1 MTAYDVL
8 AKGNKLPVGDYYL
21 KVNKDVIINYWDGFN
36 WNFPCHD
43 YSILLPVPSYNK
55 LKGYKSEDT
64 AMQKLLK
71 EAEERIKYLTR
82 TVKKQYQRIQELQ
95 K

>member
-1 MTAYDVL
+1 MTFYDAL
-8 AKGNKLPVGDYYL
+8 AKENKLPVGDYYL
-21 KVNKDVIINYWDGFN
+21 KVNKDVIINYWNGFN
-36 WNFPCHD
+36 WNFPCYD

-64 AMQKLLK
+64 VMQKLLK
-71 EAEERIKYLTR
+71 EAEERIRYLTR
-82 TVKKQYQRIQELQ
+82 TVKKQYQKIQELQ